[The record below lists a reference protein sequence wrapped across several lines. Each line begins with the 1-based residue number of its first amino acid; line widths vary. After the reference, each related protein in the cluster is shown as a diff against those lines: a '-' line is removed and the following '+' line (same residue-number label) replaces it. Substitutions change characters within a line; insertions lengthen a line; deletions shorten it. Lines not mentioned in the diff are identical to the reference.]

1 MNTKDNKPMS
11 GIPKLLKECK
21 EPSNVLLHLMYLRKH
36 DPMQAEELWAQQK
49 GATKWSLGSIGA
61 ILQKLELAGLA
72 RCEER
77 GWIVGPAFDAGDD
90 AKAAELASELVKSYD
105 RPRIVEKVT
114 DRHDAIINLMASRGS
129 QPASAPD
136 LFNQLQNSYQNLR
149 TLQRDLVELEKQGLV
164 SRNDDG
170 WMAGPDLRDDRFE
183 DRARAA
189 ALRLLAGSFE
199 SAVPAEIQKG
209 LKQPLARARKKLDS
223 LPPED
228 PRNRWL
234 EAIRIVPGHHDLD
247 DPVIHPDIKDAVE
260 DAILQRTKIR
270 VTGRESLAF
279 DTTRE
284 FSVAGSISHY
294 LLEMP
299 ARPAIIFWPDGMSR
313 PLRIQLQDI
322 ESVELLNAVASWP
335 PGYEPKMIQDGMG
348 FYSGDH
354 ASHGGETKFVLRVS
368 DDAMQRL
375 KHRRLGGRL
384 KVERP
389 DGDGWTIVSFR
400 SLGNVPLYKYLRDLK
415 GVVILRP
422 TWFWKFAQL
431 DHRNALRNYEQAVD
445 LVRQYKAEEDREL
458 EGVGRAES
466 PPVKAIDTVS
476 QRLIK
481 GDE

>member
-1 MNTKDNKPMS
+1 MNTKDKKPLS
-11 GIPKLLKECK
+11 GIAKLLKECK
-21 EPSNVLLHLMYLRKH
+21 EPSNVLLHLMHLRQH

-61 ILQKLELAGLA
+61 TLQKLEDAGLA
-72 RCEER
+72 RCEES
-77 GWIVGPAFDAGDD
+77 GWIVGPAFDPGDD
-90 AKAAELASELVKSYD
+90 AKAAELARELVKSYD

-149 TLQRDLVELEKQGLV
+149 TLQRDLVQLEKQGLV

-170 WMAGPDLRDDRFE
+170 WMAGPDLREDRFE
-183 DRARAA
+183 ERARAA
-189 ALRLLAGSFE
+189 ALRLLVASFE
-199 SAVPAEIQKG
+199 NAVPMEIQRG
-209 LKQPLARARKKLDS
+209 LKHPLERAKKKLDS
-223 LPPED
+223 LPED

-234 EAIRIVPGHHDLD
+234 EAIRIVPGHHELD

-279 DTTRE
+279 DNARE
-284 FSVAGSISHY
+284 FSAVGSISHY

-299 ARPAIIFWPDGMSR
+299 ARPEIIFWPDAMSR

-322 ESVELLNAVASWP
+322 ETVELLNAAAFWP
-335 PGYEPKMIQDGMG
+335 PGFEPKLIQEGIG

-354 ASHGGETKFVLRVS
+354 ASHEGESKFVLRVS

-384 KVERP
+384 KVERR

-400 SLGNVPLYKYLRDLK
+400 ALGNVPLYEYLRDLK

-422 TWFWKFAQL
+422 SWLWKFAQL
-431 DHRNALRNYEQAVD
+431 HHRNALQNYEQALD
-445 LVRQYKAEEDREL
+445 LVRHYKAEEDREH
-458 EGVGRAES
+458 ERADPAES
-466 PPVKAIDTVS
+466 PHDMTMDQGRSIMNEEDA
-476 QRLIK
+476 
-481 GDE
+481 